1 MKIAFAYES
10 VYPWFNGGIEK
21 RRYNILRSLA
31 KNKSNEIHMF
41 TLYRTGMPGMEF
53 KYGGVYYHCLGKA
66 LDINKMY
73 RGESRTMYMSLKFSV
88 LLFLK
93 IIKYRFDIIDTEA
106 FPFLHIPLLALYSRL
121 RRTKL
126 AITWHEVWSKSYWL
140 SYMGKGGNFGY
151 FMERLAAKLGYVHI
165 ANTTTTKKLLEKFFG
180 IEPDKILVLPAA
192 VYSDE
197 IKSFLRRNAD
207 KCKKEDKFVVVNR
220 LVKYKRTDIAIR
232 AMRDVNAKLVIIGNG
247 PELEN
252 LKELANK
259 EHIKDKV
266 EFKQNLSIEQ
276 LYKELC
282 TSTALIVPSAREGLS
297 LITVEALALG
307 VPVAVV
313 NTTMLPE
320 EIKSL
325 CSKVEEDKLDRLL
338 NDMLKNRHKYEKEYE
353 EKRSKVMSM
362 FSCDAAEEIYIKI
375 EESGQKP

>member
-41 TLYRTGMPGMEF
+41 TLYRKGMPGMEF
-53 KYGGVYYHCLGKA
+53 KYDGVHYHCLGKA

-88 LLFLK
+88 LLFFK
-93 IIKYRFDIIDTEA
+93 ILKYRFDIIDTEA

-151 FMERLAAKLGYVHI
+151 FMEQLAAKLGYVHI
-165 ANTTTTKKLLEKFFG
+165 ASTTTTKQLLEKFFG

-247 PELEN
+247 PELDN
-252 LKELANK
+252 LRELADK

-266 EFKQNLSIEQ
+266 EFKQNISIEQ

-325 CSKVEEDKLDRLL
+325 CSEVEEDKLDRLL

-362 FSCDAAEEIYIKI
+362 FSSDAAEEIYRKI
-375 EESGQKP
+375 EESGQKT

>member
-53 KYGGVYYHCLGKA
+53 DYEGVHYHCVGKA

-73 RGESRTMYMSLKFSV
+73 KGESRTIYMSLKFSI
-88 LLFLK
+88 LLFFKILK
-93 IIKYRFDIIDTEA
+93 YKFDLMDTDA
-106 FPFLHIPLLALYSRL
+106 FPFLHIPLLAIYSKL
-121 RRTKL
+121 RRVKL
-126 AITWHEVWSKSYWL
+126 VITWHEVWSKGFWL
-140 SYMGKGGNFGY
+140 SYMGRGGNFGY
-151 FMERLAAKLGYVHI
+151 FMEQLAAKLGYVHI
-165 ANTTTTKKLLEKFFG
+165 ANTTTTKKLLEKLFG
-180 IEPDKILVLPAA
+180 IRSDKIMVLPAA

-197 IKSFLRRNAD
+197 IKSFLKRNAG
-207 KCKKEDKFVVVNR
+207 KCKKENKFLVVNR
-220 LVKYKRTDIAIR
+220 LVKYKRTEIAIR

-247 PELEN
+247 PELDN
-252 LKELANK
+252 LRELANK

-282 TSTALIVPSAREGLS
+282 TSTALIMPSAREGLS
-297 LITVEALALG
+297 LITAEALALG
-307 VPVAVV
+307 VPVAVLD
-313 NTTMLPE
+313 TTMLPE

-325 CSKVEEDKLDRLL
+325 CSEVEEDKLGRLL

-362 FSCDAAEEIYIKI
+362 FSSDAAEDVYKKI
-375 EESGQKP
+375 EEMHK